1 MGNRRNTMQD
11 IAIAT
16 GAQFVSEDVGVSLDA
31 GDLSVLGSAKE
42 VIVSKDDIILMG
54 GSGDSSAVAERVES
68 LARQQ
73 ENTSSDY
80 DSEKLQERIGRLNGG
95 VAVIKVGGASEVEVG
110 ELKDRIQ
117 DALCATRAAS
127 DEGIVPGGGSALLY
141 ASKKLDNLKGAN
153 FDQGVGIDIVRKA
166 VRIPTK
172 TICEN
177 AGFEGSIVV
186 DKLVEG
192 NDVSRGFDAS
202 CGEYVNMRDAGII
215 DPTKVVRTA
224 LIDASG
230 VASLMITTEAMIV
243 ELPEPKPA
251 GPDPGAMGGMGGMG
265 GMM

>member
-1 MGNRRNTMQD
+1 M
-11 IAIAT
+11 
-16 GAQFVSEDVGVSLDA
+16 
-31 GDLSVLGSAKE
+31 
-42 VIVSKDDIILMG
+42 
-54 GSGDSSAVAERVES
+54 
-68 LARQQ
+68 
-73 ENTSSDY
+73 
-80 DSEKLQERIGRLNGG
+80 GRLTGG

-127 DEGIVPGGGSALLY
+127 EEGIVPGGGSALLY

-192 NDVSRGFDAS
+192 NDISRGFVAS
-202 CGEYVNMRDAGII
+202 CGEYVNMRD
-215 DPTKVVRTA
+215 
-224 LIDASG
+224 
-230 VASLMITTEAMIV
+230 
-243 ELPEPKPA
+243 
-251 GPDPGAMGGMGGMG
+251 
-265 GMM
+265 